1 MSGRH
6 SARMAPRGRAGRE
19 GSTRRGRT
27 AAIVALALVLVGA
40 ATAIVVVLRS
50 GNGKTPA
57 AATSSSSAACTN
69 GVNLDVITTPAIEAA
84 VQQVA
89 QTWVGDKPQVGANC
103 VAVQV
108 SGGDSSTTAEE
119 IGAKQTNEVWIPDS
133 SIWPMQLEA
142 VHPSLAPSLA
152 IGQSVG
158 TSPLVVAAA
167 PGHTAP
173 LAATAKAGWPA
184 ILTSSDVAV
193 PNPLTTASGALA
205 TLVVQSAAG
214 SAPTSA
220 PTLVGAFGRLAAS
233 SVPSVSSGFAAL
245 QTKPTSAPPF
255 VSSEQDL
262 VLANRGQTPRVA
274 DAVYPSGPAPVL
286 DFPVVRISR
295 PDASPQLVA
304 AQKLFISQLT
314 GSDARQAFAASGLRA
329 DPKLPLAPA
338 TDVTGIEQQPVTA
351 TSTPS
356 RTALVNVSRL
366 WVAAVKP
373 SNLLAAIDVSG
384 SMGDDGGNGRTKIA
398 LAAGAAQTALTIL
411 PDSWTLG
418 LWSFAT
424 PTATSSRWTQLVPLS
439 GLSWNR
445 KTLESAA
452 ATLPSHIGGNTPLYE
467 TAWAAFQDVS
477 RSYVDGD
484 VNIVALLTDGAN
496 VDSSGMTLDTL
507 TARLKAS
514 YNPNHPVRIIT
525 IGIGSDADTTSLQQI
540 SSATHGQSYTV
551 RDPTDIRTV
560 LLEAIV
566 ANN

>member
-6 SARMAPRGRAGRE
+6 SARMAPRGRATRG
-19 GSTRRGRT
+19 GRRGRT
-27 AAIVALALVLVGA
+27 AAVVALALVLVGA
-40 ATAIVVVLRS
+40 ATAIVVVLQS
-50 GNGKTPA
+50 GDDKTPA
-57 AATSSSSAACTN
+57 AAVSSSSATCTN
-69 GVNLDVITTPAIEAA
+69 GVNLDVITTPPIEAA

-89 QTWVGDKPQVGANC
+89 QTWVESKPQVGADC
-103 VAVQV
+103 VSVQV

-119 IGAKQTNEVWIPDS
+119 IAAKQTNEVWIPDS
-133 SIWPMQLEA
+133 SIWPTQLAA
-142 VHPSLAPSLA
+142 VHPSLAPLLA

-167 PGHTAP
+167 PGHTAS
-173 LAATAKAGWPA
+173 LAATAKSGWPA
-184 ILTSSDVAV
+184 ILTTASDVAV
-193 PNPLTTASGALA
+193 PNPLTTATGALA

-214 SAPTSA
+214 SAPTV
-220 PTLVGAFGRLAAS
+220 VGAFGRLAAS

-245 QTKPTSAPPF
+245 QTKPTTAPPF

-286 DFPVVRISR
+286 DFPVVRVSR

-304 AQKLFISQLT
+304 AQKLFVSQLA
-314 GSDARQAFAASGLRA
+314 SSSARQAFAASGLRA

-338 TDVTGIEQQPVTA
+338 TDVTGIAQEPVTA
-351 TSTPS
+351 TSSPS
-356 RTALVNVSRL
+356 RTALVNASRL

-384 SMGDDGGNGRTKIA
+384 SMGEDGGNGRTKIA
-398 LAAGAAQTALTIL
+398 LAAGAAETALTII

-418 LWSFAT
+418 LWTFAT
-424 PTATSSRWTQLVPLS
+424 PTDTSPRWTELVPLTS
-439 GLSWNR
+439 MSWNR

-452 ATLPSHIGGNTPLYE
+452 GTLPNRVGGNTPLYE

-477 RSYVDGD
+477 RNYVDGD

-496 VDSSGMTLDTL
+496 VDQSGMTLDTL
-507 TARLKAS
+507 TARLKVS
-514 YNPNHPVRIIT
+514 YKSSRPVRIVT
-525 IGIGSDADTTSLQQI
+525 IGIGPDADTNALQQI
-540 SSATHGQSYTV
+540 SNATHGQSYTV

-560 LLEAIV
+560 LLQAIV